1 MLYYAKPSK
10 EANMNNIFVIVGL
23 TSLTYFLF
31 KNDLSDVG
39 FFALIY
45 LIFMVVYELGI
56 RFYPK
61 FFEEKE

>member
-1 MLYYAKPSK
+1 MK
-10 EANMNNIFVIVGL
+10 NIFAIVGL
-23 TSLTYFLF
+23 AALTYFLF